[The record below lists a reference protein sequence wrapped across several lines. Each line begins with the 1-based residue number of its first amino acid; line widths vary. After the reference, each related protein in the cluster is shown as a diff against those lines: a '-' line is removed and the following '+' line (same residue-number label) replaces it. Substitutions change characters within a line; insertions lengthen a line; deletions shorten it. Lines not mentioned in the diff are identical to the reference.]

1 MKAHLSQSTK
11 TQRMQT
17 EPLQPTFNSRSA
29 THKETMLNRDLLRV
43 VNHIQDRELRSKV
56 RDLLENPC
64 IKIGGR
70 TYSGLPLDKAPASVW
85 RHHNYPG
92 GFVEHTL
99 ALYELSINLA
109 RIVRKIYRC
118 RVDTDLVVCGV
129 LLHDIFKPT
138 TYRELGGRY
147 HRSNLAER
155 LDHLSLA
162 TAELIRRG
170 FPLDVVHVV
179 AASHGRQY
187 GPIGPMTIEAL
198 ICHLAD
204 RTEAELNGEILGA
217 ARFMIREVTGEEPQ
231 ALTGKEAFR
240 VVRTK
245 TDSGWNGLKDSL
257 SRRDSKVK
265 EFVHRRQRLQ

>member
-1 MKAHLSQSTK
+1 M
-11 TQRMQT
+11 
-17 EPLQPTFNSRSA
+17 
-29 THKETMLNRDLLRV
+29 NRDLSNLANRIRDRTLRA
-43 VNHIQDRELRSKV
+43 KV
-56 RDLLENPC
+56 REILQNPSVSV
-64 IKIGGR
+64 GGR
-70 TYSGLPLDKAPASVW
+70 RYSGLPLEKSPASVW

-99 ALYELSINLA
+99 ALYELSISLA
-109 RIVRKIYRC
+109 RIVRKIYTC
-118 RVDTDLVVCGV
+118 RVDTDLLICGV
-129 LLHDIFKPT
+129 LLHDIFKPA
-138 TYRELGGRY
+138 TYEQIASGKYR
-147 HRSNLAER
+147 RSNLAER

-204 RTEAELNGEILGA
+204 RTEAELNGEMLSA

-231 ALTGKEAFR
+231 ALTGREAFA

-245 TDSGWNGLKDSL
+245 TDRGWNGLRNSL
-257 SRRDSKVK
+257 SRRNRTNRSS
-265 EFVHRRQRLQ
+265 RLAEKTYNDDFAH

>member
-1 MKAHLSQSTK
+1 MS
-11 TQRMQT
+11 
-17 EPLQPTFNSRSA
+17 
-29 THKETMLNRDLLRV
+29 NRELLRV
-43 VNHIQDRELRSKV
+43 ANHIHDGVLRSKV
-56 RDLLENPC
+56 REVLQNPSV
-64 IKIGGR
+64 KIGGR
-70 TYSGLPLDKAPASVW
+70 SYSGLPFDESPASVW

-99 ALYELSINLA
+99 ALYEFSMTLA
-109 RIVRKIYRC
+109 RIVKKIYRC

-129 LLHDIFKPT
+129 LLHDIFKPA
-138 TYRELGGRY
+138 TYRQIESGRY
-147 HRSNLAER
+147 RRSNLAER

-179 AASHGRQY
+179 AASHGRPY

-204 RTEAELNGEILGA
+204 RTEAELNGEMLSA
-217 ARFMIREVTGEEPQ
+217 ARFMIREITGEEPQ
-231 ALTGKEAFR
+231 GLTGREAFA

-245 TDSGWNGLKDSL
+245 TDRGWDGLRESL
-257 SRRDSKVK
+257 SRRGHVG
-265 EFVHRRQRLQ
+265 HGARR

>member
-1 MKAHLSQSTK
+1 MKA
-11 TQRMQT
+11 MPNI
-17 EPLQPTFNSRSA
+17 E
-29 THKETMLNRDLLRV
+29 LLKLA
-43 VNHIQDRELRSKV
+43 NHIKDRALRAKV
-56 RDLLENPC
+56 RQVLRNPS
-64 IKIGGR
+64 IRIGGR
-70 TYSGLPLDKAPASVW
+70 NYSGMPLETSPASVW

-99 ALYELSINLA
+99 ALYELSMSLA
-109 RIVRKIYRC
+109 RLVKKIYRC
-118 RVDTDLVVCGV
+118 RVDTDLLICGV

-138 TYRELGGRY
+138 TYRRAEGGRY
-147 HRSNLAER
+147 LRSNLAER

-162 TAELIRRG
+162 TAELIRRS

-204 RTEAELNGEILGA
+204 RTEAELNGEMLSA

-231 ALTGKEAFR
+231 VLTGKEAFA

-245 TDSGWNGLKDSL
+245 TDRGWNGLRDSL
-257 SRRDSKVK
+257 SRRGHGHTRDG
-265 EFVHRRQRLQ
+265 R

>member
-1 MKAHLSQSTK
+1 
-11 TQRMQT
+11 
-17 EPLQPTFNSRSA
+17 
-29 THKETMLNRDLLRV
+29 LNRDLLRV
-43 VNHIQDRELRSKV
+43 VNRIQDNGLRSKV
-56 RDLLENPC
+56 REVLENPSV
-64 IKIGGR
+64 KIGGR
-70 TYSGLPLDKAPASVW
+70 TYSGLPLDESPASVW

-118 RVDTDLVVCGV
+118 KVDTDLVICGV
-129 LLHDIFKPT
+129 LLHDIFKPA
-138 TYRELGGRY
+138 TYGKLEGGRY
-147 HRSNLAER
+147 RRSNLAER

-204 RTEAELNGEILGA
+204 RTEAELNGEMLSA

-245 TDSGWNGLKDSL
+245 TDKGWNGLRDSL
-257 SRRDSKVK
+257 SRRGGTSEGVR
-265 EFVHRRQRLQ
+265 H

>member
-1 MKAHLSQSTK
+1 
-11 TQRMQT
+11 
-17 EPLQPTFNSRSA
+17 
-29 THKETMLNRDLLRV
+29 
-43 VNHIQDRELRSKV
+43 V
-56 RDLLENPC
+56 RQVLENPS
-64 IKIGGR
+64 IRIDGR
-70 TYSGLPLDKAPASVW
+70 TYSGIPLEQSPASVW

-92 GFVEHTL
+92 GFIEHTI
-99 ALYELSINLA
+99 ALNELSMSIA
-109 RIVRKIYRC
+109 RMVKKIYKC
-118 RVDTDLVVCGV
+118 RVNTDLMICGV
-129 LLHDIFKPT
+129 LLHDIFKPA
-138 TYRELGGRY
+138 TYKQIERGRY
-147 HRSNLAER
+147 SRSNLAER

-204 RTEAELNGEILGA
+204 RAEAELNGEMLSA

-231 ALTGKEAFR
+231 LLTGREAFQ

-245 TDSGWNGLKDSL
+245 TDGGWDGLRDSL
-257 SRRDSKVK
+257 SRRAES
-265 EFVHRRQRLQ
+265 RRPNSRAGTNSSY

>member
-1 MKAHLSQSTK
+1 M
-11 TQRMQT
+11 
-17 EPLQPTFNSRSA
+17 
-29 THKETMLNRDLLRV
+29 NRDLLTITNRIRDRALRARV
-43 VNHIQDRELRSKV
+43 REVLK
-56 RDLLENPC
+56 NPSV
-64 IKIGGR
+64 KIDGR
-70 TYSGLPLDKAPASVW
+70 TYSGLPLEKSPASVW

-99 ALYELSINLA
+99 ALYELSLSLA
-109 RIVRKIYRC
+109 RIVRRIYRC
-118 RVDTDLVVCGV
+118 RVDTDLVICGV
-129 LLHDIFKPT
+129 LLHDIFKPA
-138 TYRELGGRY
+138 TYREIEGGRY
-147 HRSNLAER
+147 RRSNLAER

-204 RTEAELNGEILGA
+204 RAEAELNGEMLSA

-231 ALTGKEAFR
+231 VLTGKEAFH
-240 VVRTK
+240 VVRKK
-245 TDSGWNGLKDSL
+245 TDEGWKGLRDSL
-257 SRRDSKVK
+257 SLSGRTVERT
-265 EFVHRRQRLQ
+265 RP

>member
-1 MKAHLSQSTK
+1 M
-11 TQRMQT
+11 
-17 EPLQPTFNSRSA
+17 
-29 THKETMLNRDLLRV
+29 
-43 VNHIQDRELRSKV
+43 DRELLTVANRIHDSALRAKV
-56 RDLLENPC
+56 RDVLQNPS

-70 TYSGLPLDKAPASVW
+70 NYSGLPLDKSPASVW

-99 ALYELSINLA
+99 ALYELSMSLA
-109 RIVRKIYRC
+109 RIVRKIYRS
-118 RVDTDLVVCGV
+118 RVDTDLVICGV
-129 LLHDIFKPT
+129 LLHDIFKPA
-138 TYRELGGRY
+138 TYKQIDSGRY
-147 HRSNLAER
+147 RRSNLAER

-204 RTEAELNGEILGA
+204 RTEAELNGEMLSA
-217 ARFMIREVTGEEPQ
+217 ARFMIREVSGEEPQ
-231 ALTGKEAFR
+231 VLTGKDAFA

-245 TDSGWNGLKDSL
+245 TDAGWNGLRNSL
-257 SRRDSKVK
+257 SRRRPGTDKVR
-265 EFVHRRQRLQ
+265 H

>member
-1 MKAHLSQSTK
+1 
-11 TQRMQT
+11 
-17 EPLQPTFNSRSA
+17 
-29 THKETMLNRDLLRV
+29 MLNRDLLGVANR
-43 VNHIQDRELRSKV
+43 IRDSALRAKV
-56 RDLLENPC
+56 RDVLQNPSV
-64 IKIGGR
+64 KIGGQI
-70 TYSGLPLDKAPASVW
+70 YSGLQLENSPASVW

-92 GFVEHTL
+92 GFLEHTL
-99 ALYELSINLA
+99 ALYELCMSLV

-118 RVDTDLVVCGV
+118 RVDTDLVICGL
-129 LLHDIFKPT
+129 LLHDIFKPA
-138 TYRELGGRY
+138 TYTQIEGGRY
-147 HRSNLAER
+147 RRSNLAER

-204 RTEAELNGEILGA
+204 RAEAELNGEMLSA

-231 ALTGKEAFR
+231 VLTGREAFH

-245 TDSGWNGLKDSL
+245 TDRGWSGLRDIL
-257 SRRDSKVK
+257 SRR
-265 EFVHRRQRLQ
+265 ERAGQRVRP

>member
-1 MKAHLSQSTK
+1 V
-11 TQRMQT
+11 
-17 EPLQPTFNSRSA
+17 
-29 THKETMLNRDLLRV
+29 NRVRDNTLRA
-43 VNHIQDRELRSKV
+43 KV
-56 RDLLENPC
+56 RQVLENPS
-64 IKIGGR
+64 IRINGR
-70 TYSGLPLDKAPASVW
+70 TYSGLPLERSPASVW

-99 ALYELSINLA
+99 ALYELSMSLGQ
-109 RIVRKIYRC
+109 IVRNIYKC
-118 RVDTDLVVCGV
+118 RVDTDLVICGV
-129 LLHDIFKPT
+129 LLHDIFKPA
-138 TYRELGGRY
+138 TYKQIEGGRY
-147 HRSNLAER
+147 RRSNLAER

-204 RTEAELNGEILGA
+204 RAEAELNGEMLSA

-231 ALTGKEAFR
+231 VLTGREAFH

-245 TDSGWNGLKDSL
+245 TDEGWTGLRDSL
-257 SRRDSKVK
+257 SRGKRAYNRVSSLAGKAYNDKMSS
-265 EFVHRRQRLQ
+265 